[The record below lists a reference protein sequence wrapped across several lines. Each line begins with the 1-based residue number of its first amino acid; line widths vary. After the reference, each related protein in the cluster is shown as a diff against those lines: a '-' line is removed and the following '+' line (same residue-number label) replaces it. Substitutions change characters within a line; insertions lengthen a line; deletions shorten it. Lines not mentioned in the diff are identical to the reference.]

1 MARLDLYGTVH
12 KGLRAALFS
21 TAAKAAGSDFT
32 SAAEAR
38 AAAGAVRDLL
48 GFLDEHAAL
57 EDGVIMPELE
67 RIGPEVHAALQAD
80 HSRLDGLQRDLATVA
95 ERIES
100 ADDAAMREAL
110 GRRLHDRLGRLAA
123 EHLLHMQRE
132 EQDASRLLWAHR
144 SDEELRALH
153 VRITGRIPPPRMARW
168 LAIML
173 PAVSAPERAAML
185 GGLRAAVPPPAFGEL
200 TAPAR
205 AALGEAGWASAVA
218 AAGIQP

>member
-1 MARLDLYGTVH
+1 MARMELYGTVH

-21 TAAKAAGSDFT
+21 ATARAAGSDFT

-38 AAAGAVRDLL
+38 AAAAAARDLL
-48 GFLDEHAAL
+48 GLLDEHAAL
-57 EDGVIMPELE
+57 EDAEIMPELA
-67 RIGPEVHAALQAD
+67 RLGPEVHAALHDD
-80 HSRLDGLQRDLATVA
+80 HSRLDGLQRDLAAIA
-95 ERIES
+95 ERLE
-100 ADDAAMREAL
+100 AAEDAVLREAL

-132 EQDASRLLWAHR
+132 EQEANRILWAHR

-153 VRITGRIPPPRMARW
+153 GRITGRIPPARMARW
-168 LAIML
+168 LAVIL
-173 PAVSAPERAAML
+173 PAVSGPERSAML

-205 AALGEAGWASAVA
+205 AALGEATWASAFA
-218 AAGIQP
+218 AAGSQP

>member
-1 MARLDLYGTVH
+1 MARLDIYGTVH

-21 TAAKAAGSDFT
+21 ATARAAGCDFA

-38 AAAGAVRDLL
+38 AAAATARELI

-57 EDGVIMPELE
+57 EDAVIMPELA
-67 RIGPEVHAALQAD
+67 RLGPETQAALHDD
-80 HSRLDGLQRDLATVA
+80 HSRLDGLQRDLAAVA
-95 ERIES
+95 ERLEV
-100 ADDAAMREAL
+100 AGDAAMRETL

-132 EQDASRLLWAHR
+132 EQEGNRILWAHR

-153 VRITGRIPPPRMARW
+153 GRVTGSIPPARLARW
-168 LAIML
+168 LAIIL
-173 PAVSAPERAAML
+173 PAVSGPERSAML
-185 GGLRAAVPPPAFGEL
+185 GGLRAAMPPPAFGEL

-205 AALGEAGWASAVA
+205 AALGEEGWASATA